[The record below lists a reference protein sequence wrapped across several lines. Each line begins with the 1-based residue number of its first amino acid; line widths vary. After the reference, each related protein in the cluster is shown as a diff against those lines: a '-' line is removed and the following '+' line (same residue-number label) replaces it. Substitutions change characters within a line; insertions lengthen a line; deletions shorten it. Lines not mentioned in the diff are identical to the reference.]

1 MILNTYICIM
11 AIIINLPR
19 RSGQT
24 SPLTAYQWDVET
36 VEVIENAFAQVTN
49 AAGSV
54 SEVSASVPTG
64 LSVTVT
70 NPTSTPNIAITN
82 SMTDGIV
89 KSDSGDLISVSTIN
103 LVSETSGTLPINR
116 GGTNSTTALSNN
128 RILVSLGGAIVEG
141 NTATYPN
148 TTEIAYVKGVT
159 SAIQTQLNSKQATI
173 TVLDTLK
180 GGTGIAA
187 ADRQELVNLLT
198 DGDSATAG
206 DVLTFDGTNV
216 VFDTPSAA
224 GVSSVNTATGAVTLS
239 VSNTDAAFAWT
250 GTNLNIATATGSR
263 QGLLSSTDWTSFNA
277 KLSNTLA
284 DGKIFIGNV
293 SSVAT
298 AQTVTGDVTISNTG
312 VTTLSATGV
321 SAGTYNNVTVDA
333 KGRVTAASN
342 ISYSTPE
349 FEQHTSGATFTMA
362 AGKGGVVVNPASV
375 LAALTIFFPSA
386 PINGEERAIAFGGV
400 ITGGTD
406 VVTALTLDGNGKS
419 IYNAISGAVS
429 AQKAFIYKY
438 NAANTAWYKISDV

>member
-1 MILNTYICIM
+1 M
-11 AIIINLPR
+11 AIIIKLPK
-19 RSGQT
+19 RSAQT
-24 SPLTAYQWDVET
+24 SPLTAYQWNQT
-36 VEVIENAFAQVTN
+36 VDIIENAFAQVTN
-49 AAGSV
+49 ASGSV

-70 NPTSTPNIAITN
+70 NPTSTPNISITN
-82 SMTDGIV
+82 NMGSGIV
-89 KSDSGDLISVSTIN
+89 KSSGVGSSLISVSTIN
-103 LVSETSGTLPINR
+103 LVSETTGTLPISR

-141 NTATYPN
+141 NTATYPS

-187 ADRQELVNLLT
+187 ADRQELVNQLT
-198 DGDSATAG
+198 DYDSATAG

-216 VFDTPSAA
+216 VFDTPSAS

-250 GTNLNIATATGSR
+250 GTNLNIATSTGSR

-284 DGKIFIGNV
+284 NGSVFIGNV
-293 SSVAT
+293 SNVAT

-438 NAANTAWYKISDV
+438 NASNTAWYKISDV